1 MAEVLKEQEE
11 KSGSGKAIIVIVL
24 IILMI
29 PVVTVGILYAAS
41 DDFRRSTNEVLTVLP
56 GSAGAYFR
64 SLPNPEDQEVLKR
77 EIARHYITMD
87 ADRIADKL
95 LIIRSEDE
103 KLYQEIVLLMN
114 RENPRKMADVNE
126 KIQRAL
132 VRDDTLQRILE
143 EVEQEKTARTS
154 QLSAYLSSMTDPE
167 AISELER
174 MVGNND
180 IRIEELGHLFIQLP
194 QEKAAAYLRYASD
207 SLNQQVRNQLP
218 ATVQM
223 QLDQEITTLLNRE
236 RRLIE
241 LAELYEKKVKDELV
255 PILTTTDEHR
265 IQDLAVIYHQM
276 TLNKAG
282 NILARTDNSDFKKQL
297 YEEMKTQE
305 ALVLTREN
313 RTRQLAEAVSLYQEY
328 HQRVRELAAVYQRME
343 MNELAPLVERML
355 VSNTIVKQHI
365 FSPDEQIVITEE
377 QLVIDVL
384 NQMRPVTI
392 SELLGQM
399 SAPRAVLLSQKLY
412 GE

>member
-64 SLPNPEDQEVLKR
+64 NLPNPEDQEVLKR